1 MSFQI
6 AIDGP
11 VAAGKGTVARL
22 VASRLNF
29 LYVDTGAMYRATALL
44 AKENNVDLTNETSV
58 ADLVSKHSMMLRRP
72 TEDETDG
79 RQITVLLDDQDVSW
93 AIRTEE
99 SSVGAS
105 IVAQHAQ
112 VRKELVKKQKEIA
125 SKTSVVM
132 EGRDITFRVLPD
144 AQLKIYLDASIE
156 TRAKRRHQELLA
168 RGVDTTFEQ
177 VYKDTSDRDKRDM
190 ERSVD
195 PLHIEKTAWVLDST
209 NLEIEEVVELI
220 VSKAKTLG
228 A

>member
-1 MSFQI
+1 
-6 AIDGP
+6 
-11 VAAGKGTVARL
+11 
-22 VASRLNF
+22 
-29 LYVDTGAMYRATALL
+29 MYRATALL
-44 AKENNVDLTNETSV
+44 SKEHKVDLHNETAV
-58 ADLVSKHSMMLRRP
+58 AELVSQYSIMLQSP
-72 TEDETDG
+72 TEEEKDG

-99 SSVGAS
+99 SSIGAS

-190 ERSVD
+190 ER
-195 PLHIEKTAWVLDST
+195 
-209 NLEIEEVVELI
+209 
-220 VSKAKTLG
+220 
-228 A
+228 